1 MNKNLT
7 IQPSTEQE
15 KIIKFDNNA
24 IVVSNPG
31 TGKTTTLSWKVTRLL
46 ENGVNPENIL
56 CITFTEKA
64 KKEMFEKIFDMA
76 KGKFPDSEIMKL
88 NIHTFH
94 GFAFNYLV
102 DAGLITRE
110 ITGNNAMR
118 YAILQ
123 SYETHKAFNYG
134 KDYLISDIVP
144 KSENALRYIKSFGIT
159 PDKIDIKKV
168 SAILESTYDE
178 TKSTY
183 TLEEMKAFLE
193 YFVASYK
200 DYEESKQGAVDYS
213 DILLTFIEKFSGKK
227 FQYVLVDEMQD
238 MNDLEA
244 KIVEMVG
251 ENIFL
256 VGDAKQAIF
265 GFQGG
270 SVKNFERF
278 IQSCH
283 QMLLSTN
290 RRSTQQILD
299 YSKTNFLERTSNKK
313 DFTEQLQTFN
323 SSKGTGEQPRI
334 ISTRAYLTQ
343 IQKIIEENKEKSIA
357 IITRTNLQIV
367 EISRFLDLCNIPYSS
382 TTSQATT
389 ELAKGEI
396 ISYLKGMLS
405 DRIEHKISSAFT
417 IFSPFTLKESFE
429 MSEAYK
435 RKQNNDNLEKIKSF
449 GISLKRDDID
459 KTFDNVIY
467 PLCVSKGAEWFST
480 ALTIKQQINEY
491 LSLLTPTMDGLFDF
505 IAIAE
510 ESYTER
516 NIESQITLT
525 TVHKAKGR
533 DFDVV
538 IYLPKSGTSR
548 TSFIDVIVQVILE
561 SNGLDIKKELVEES
575 LRIDF
580 VAFTRA
586 KEKLIIITDDKEKG
600 KYYVE
605 NLSEIEIDSNV
616 ENVIATK
623 IDSRLS
629 EAFSLFIA
637 GRFEDSKKLLDKE
650 DGWLEQF
657 IINYFKHIDHLSYSS
672 VTTKPYQFLLKNVIK
687 KPFVSDAAE
696 FGSMVHNAIQSILQ
710 NETKIDDYKD
720 EVRKA
725 VENGLNSIEE
735 LKKEYPGLKFVSSE
749 ETCDMPLRSMIQY
762 DDDDRLIFTG
772 RIDTIFKHD
781 DGYLIVDYKTDK
793 KSDDASEHKRQ
804 LSVYRRMYSKLKNIP
819 EDKIKIAVIFLAL
832 RGSVNTGKFDR
843 SVEKEKKNSFPT
855 FEGHL
860 RKVLEWRQ
868 DPHKFIQDL
877 LDDPHDDLLY
887 QAIKGKLVHSVQ
899 I

>member
-1 MNKNLT
+1 MS
-7 IQPSTEQE
+7 IQPSQEQE

-31 TGKTTTLSWKVTRLL
+31 TGKTTTLSWKVMRLL
-46 ENGVNPENIL
+46 ETGVNPENIL

-64 KKEMFEKIFDMA
+64 KKEMFEKIFEMA

-118 YAILQ
+118 YAILE
-123 SYETHKAFNYG
+123 SYENNKAFNYT
-134 KDYLISDIVP
+134 KDYLISEIVP

-159 PDKIDIKKV
+159 HDKINVKKTSDIIEK
-168 SAILESTYDE
+168 TYDE

-183 TLEEMKAFLE
+183 TLDEMLAFLK
-193 YFVASYK
+193 YFVSAYK
-200 DYEESKQGAVDYS
+200 DYEESKLGAVDYS
-213 DILLTFIEKFSGKK
+213 DMLLIFIEKFRGKK

-238 MNDLEA
+238 MNELEA

-278 IQSCH
+278 MKTCQP
-283 QMLLSTN
+283 MLLSTN

-299 YSKTNFLERTSNKK
+299 YSKTNFLQRTSNKK
-313 DFTEQLQTFN
+313 DFAEQLETFN
-323 SSKGTGEQPRI
+323 SIKEAGEHPKI
-334 ISTRAYLTQ
+334 ISTRAHLTQ
-343 IQKIIEENKEKSIA
+343 IQKIIEENKEKTVA
-357 IITRTNLQIV
+357 IITRTNSQIV
-367 EISRFLDLCNIPYSS
+367 EISQFLDSCNIQYSS

-389 ELAKGEI
+389 EMAKGEI
-396 ISYLKGMLS
+396 ISYLRGMIS
-405 DRIEHKISSAFT
+405 DRVEYKISATFT
-417 IFSPFTLKESFE
+417 IFSPFTLKEAFE
-429 MSEAYK
+429 ISESHK
-435 RKQNNDNLEKIKSF
+435 RKRSSDNLEKIKSF
-449 GISLKRDDID
+449 GISLKREDID
-459 KTFDNVIY
+459 KTFDDIIY

-480 ALTIKQQINEY
+480 AITIKQQVDEY
-491 LSLLTPTMDGLFDF
+491 LSLPTPTIDGLFDF

-516 NIESQITLT
+516 NIDSKITLT

-538 IYLPKSGTSR
+538 VYLPKSSASR
-548 TSFIDVIVQVILE
+548 TSFIDVIVQAILE
-561 SNGLDIKKELVEES
+561 SSGIDIKKELVEES

-586 KEKLIIITDDKEKG
+586 KEKLIIITDDKDKA

-605 NLSEIEIDSNV
+605 NLSEIEIDSNA
-616 ENVIATK
+616 ENAIATK

-637 GRFEDSKKLLDKE
+637 GRFDDSKKLLKQE

-657 IINYFKHIDHLSYSS
+657 IINYFKSITHLSYSS
-672 VTTKPYQFLLKNVIK
+672 VTTKPYEFLLRNIIK
-687 KPFVSDAAE
+687 MPFVSNAAE
-696 FGSMVHNAIQSILQ
+696 FGSTVHNAMQSILENQ
-710 NETKIDDYKD
+710 TKLEDYKD
-720 EVRKA
+720 DVRKA
-725 VENGLNSIEE
+725 VENGLNAIDD
-735 LKKEYPGLKFVSSE
+735 LKKQYPGLHYVSSE
-749 ETCDMPLRSMIQY
+749 ETCDMPLRSMIEY
-762 DDDDRLIFTG
+762 DDDRLIFTG
-772 RIDTIFKHD
+772 RIDAIFQHD
-781 DGYLIVDYKTDK
+781 DGYLIVDYKTDRN
-793 KSDDASEHKRQ
+793 SDKASEHKRQ
-804 LSVYRRMYSKLKNIP
+804 LSVYRKMYSKLKNIP
-819 EDKIKIAVIFLAL
+819 EEKIKIIIIFLAL

-843 SVEKEKKNSFPT
+843 LVEKEKRNAFPT
-855 FEGHL
+855 FEEHL
-860 RKVLEWRQ
+860 RKVLEWKQ
-868 DPHKFIQDL
+868 DPSKFVQDL
-877 LDDPHDDLLY
+877 FDDSHDDLLY
-887 QAIKGKLVHSVQ
+887 QAIKGKLLHST
-899 I
+899 

>member
-7 IQPSTEQE
+7 IQPSAEQE

-31 TGKTTTLSWKVTRLL
+31 TGKTTTLSWKVMRLL
-46 ENGVNPENIL
+46 ENGVNPEDIL

-64 KKEMFEKIFDMA
+64 KKEMFEKIFEMA

-123 SYETHKAFNYG
+123 SYETNKAFNYG
-134 KDYLISDIVP
+134 KNYLISDIVP

-159 PDKIDIKKV
+159 PYKIDVQKV
-168 SAILESTYDE
+168 SNILENTYDE
-178 TKSTY
+178 SKSTY
-183 TLEEMKAFLE
+183 TLDEMKAFLR
-193 YFVASYK
+193 YFITAYK
-200 DYEESKQGAVDYS
+200 DYEQSKHDAVDYS
-213 DILLTFIEKFSGKK
+213 DILLIFIEKFSGTK
-227 FQYVLVDEMQD
+227 FPYVLVDEMQD

-251 ENIFL
+251 DNIFL

-313 DFTEQLQTFN
+313 DFAEQLQTFN
-323 SSKGTGEQPRI
+323 SSKGAGEQPKI

-343 IQKIIEENKEKSIA
+343 IQKIIEENNEKSIA

-367 EISRFLDLCNIPYSS
+367 EISRFLDLCNIHYSS

-389 ELAKGEI
+389 ELAKDEI

-405 DRIEHKISSAFT
+405 DRIEHKISATFT
-417 IFSPFTLKESFE
+417 IFSPFTLKEAFE
-429 MSEAYK
+429 ISESHK
-435 RKQNNDNLEKIKSF
+435 NKKNSDNLEKIKSF
-449 GISLKRDDID
+449 GISMKRDDID
-459 KTFDNVIY
+459 KIFDNVIY
-467 PLCVSKGAEWFST
+467 PLCVSKGTEWFST

-491 LSLLTPTMDGLFDF
+491 LSLLTPTIDGLFDF

-516 NIESQITLT
+516 NIESKITLT

-586 KEKLIIITDDKEKG
+586 KEKLIVITDDKEKG

-605 NLSEIEIDSNV
+605 NLSEIEIDSNM
-616 ENVIATK
+616 ENAIATK

-650 DGWLEQF
+650 DGWLEQV
-657 IINYFKHIDHLSYSS
+657 IINYFKNIDHLSYSS
-672 VTTKPYQFLLKNVIK
+672 VTTQPYQFLLRNIIK
-687 KPFVSDAAE
+687 KPFISDATD
-696 FGSMVHNAIQSILQ
+696 FGRIVHNAIQSILQ

-735 LKKEYPGLKFVSSE
+735 LKKEYPGLKFVSAE

-762 DDDDRLIFTG
+762 DDDRLIFTG
-772 RIDTIFKHD
+772 RIDTVFQHD

-793 KSDDASEHKRQ
+793 KSDNASEHKRQ

-819 EDKIKIAVIFLAL
+819 EDKIKIFVIFLAL

-843 SVEKEKKNSFPT
+843 AVEKEKKNAFST

-860 RKVLEWRQ
+860 RTVLEWKQ
-868 DPHKFIQDL
+868 NPQKFIQDL
-877 LDDPHDDLLY
+877 LDEPHDDLLY
-887 QAIKGKLVHSVQ
+887 QAIRGKLLHSVQ